1 MLKMILC
8 LMLFATSAT
17 FAQSTLSFG
26 NWDIS
31 NDGSGFAE
39 LMWSSNETVAG
50 FQFDVVGASLTSA
63 DDGITEKLDWIVSNN
78 SFRVIGVAIVP
89 GTYIPPQEDPVHLI
103 TLHFEN
109 VGDVISFTEVIFVNK
124 ATEAFE
130 VDASDELI
138 IEPACPADIN
148 GDSIVG
154 VNDLLEVVGS
164 WGEENVPA
172 DINGDGDVNVTDL
185 LLVVSMWGPC

>member
-8 LMLFATSAT
+8 LMLFATSTT

-50 FQFDVVGASLTSA
+50 FQFDVVGASLTSV

-148 GDSIVG
+148 GDSTVN

-185 LLVVSMWGPC
+185 LIVVSMWGPC

>member
-109 VGDVISFTEVIFVNK
+109 VGDVISFSEVIFVNK

-148 GDSIVG
+148 GDSTVN

>member
-39 LMWSSNETVAG
+39 VLWSSNETLVG
-50 FQFDVVGASLTSA
+50 FQFDVVGASLTSV

-78 SFRVIGVAIVP
+78 SFRVIGVAIVS

-124 ATEAFE
+124 ASEAFE
-130 VDASDELI
+130 VDASDEII

-148 GDSIVG
+148 GDFTVN

>member
-39 LMWSSNETVAG
+39 LLWSSNETLVG
-50 FQFDVVGASLTSA
+50 FQFDVVGASLTSV

-78 SFRVIGVAIVP
+78 SFRVIGVAFAP

-124 ATEAFE
+124 ASEAFE

-148 GDSIVG
+148 GDSIVN
-154 VNDLLEVVGS
+154 VNDLLEVVGA

>member
-1 MLKMILC
+1 MFKFILC
-8 LMLFATSAT
+8 LIAFLTTSAY
-17 FAQSTLSFG
+17 AQSTLSFG

-39 LMWSSNETVAG
+39 LLWSSNETLVG
-50 FQFDVVGASLTSA
+50 FQFDVVGASLTSV

-78 SFRVIGVAIVP
+78 SFRVIGVAFAP

-124 ATEAFE
+124 ASEAFE

-148 GDSIVG
+148 GDSIVN

>member
-8 LMLFATSAT
+8 LMLFATSTT

-50 FQFDVVGASLTSA
+50 FQFDVVGASLTSV

-78 SFRVIGVAIVP
+78 SFRVIGVAFAS

>member
-78 SFRVIGVAIVP
+78 SFRVIGVAIVS

-130 VDASDELI
+130 VDASDEII

-185 LLVVSMWGPC
+185 LIVVSMWGPC